1 MARNRKPTTRPP
13 RRRPAPPSPRAEH
26 EREATCAI
34 EHVREVGTG
43 ALEARLA
50 LAELVDIVEAIRA
63 VWANAPNAPLAA
75 ELRSLLG
82 DVGETASKS
91 GAALHDALSRCERY
105 LAGGP
110 HLHLDVVSGDVTEP

>member
-13 RRRPAPPSPRAEH
+13 RRSPQRPISEAH
-26 EREATCAI
+26 ERAATCAI

-50 LAELVDIVEAIRA
+50 LAVLVDIVETIRA
-63 VWANAPNAPLAA
+63 QWANAPIAA
-75 ELRSLLG
+75 ELHALLG

-91 GAALHDALSRCERY
+91 GAALHEALSRCERY
-105 LAGGP
+105 L
-110 HLHLDVVSGDVTEP
+110 